1 MFYVADVPHEDD
13 CGSQIEILAEI
24 LGKQRKLTRRANS
37 PSDWHAIRV
46 GTHVMAQTQAAHPS
60 HSQEAP
66 MLVLSRKLNQSIHIG
81 DGISIRVVRIK
92 GNSIQL
98 GIDAPKDVHVVR
110 SELLERDARQPTSAE
125 LLAALRVISQ
135 SPHSATCPAV

>member
-1 MFYVADVPHEDD
+1 
-13 CGSQIEILAEI
+13 
-24 LGKQRKLTRRANS
+24 
-37 PSDWHAIRV
+37 
-46 GTHVMAQTQAAHPS
+46 
-60 HSQEAP
+60 

-98 GIDAPKDVHVVR
+98 GIDAPKEIHVVR
-110 SELLERDARQPTSAE
+110 SELLQRDACQPASAD

-135 SPHSATCPAV
+135 TPRKASAARSSAQILLDPLKHTAESTV